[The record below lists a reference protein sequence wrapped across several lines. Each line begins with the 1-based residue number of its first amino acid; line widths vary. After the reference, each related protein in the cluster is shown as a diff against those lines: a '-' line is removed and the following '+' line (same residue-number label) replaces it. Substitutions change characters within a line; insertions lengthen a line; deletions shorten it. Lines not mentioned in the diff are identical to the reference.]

1 MKRIL
6 LLVISFFPILNT
18 FGQEPSPPTQEWCE
32 WALGQLPDQKSL
44 SEVDS
49 TAFSSDFYCLLKEI
63 DRLDEWFFE
72 TYECKPPGAG
82 CTNYWYSDMES
93 DMENS
98 RLDGGRAKVYFDFSP
113 KSPREGEVLVTIDHP
128 DYLNYD
134 GTRVSKYRMSVKYEN
149 GAWRIH
155 GWNGKWVDIAF
166 AFLEYQNIESGNVT
180 IDNRAQAIINQYIEN
195 IEMPDWYRNLRDSLT
210 QE

>member
-6 LLVISFFPILNT
+6 LLVTSLFSILNT
-18 FGQEPSPPTQEWCE
+18 FGQEPSPPTQEWCK
-32 WALGQLPDQKSL
+32 WAFGQLPDQKSL

-49 TAFSSDFYCLLKEI
+49 TVFSSDFYCLLKEI

-82 CTNYWYSDMES
+82 CTYYWYSDMES
-93 DMENS
+93 S
-98 RLDGGRAKVYFDFSP
+98 RLDGGRAKVYFDFTP

-134 GTRVSKYRMSVKYEN
+134 GTRVSKYRMSVKSEN
-149 GAWRIH
+149 GAWRIDD
-155 GWNGKWVDIAF
+155 WNGKWVDIAF
-166 AFLEYQNIESGNVT
+166 AFREYHIEVGNVT
-180 IDNRAQAIINQYIEN
+180 IDSRA
-195 IEMPDWYRNLRDSLT
+195 
-210 QE
+210 